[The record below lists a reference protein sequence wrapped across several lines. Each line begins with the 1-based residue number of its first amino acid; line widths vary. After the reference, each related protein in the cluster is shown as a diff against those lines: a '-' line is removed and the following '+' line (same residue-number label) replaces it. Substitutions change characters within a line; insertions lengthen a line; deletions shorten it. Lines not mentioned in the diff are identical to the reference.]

1 LDDGAYLVAKL
12 LVEAAKLNAAG
23 KTLTNL
29 IEKLEQPYESEE
41 FRYSIDDVDFGN
53 YGRKVLA
60 ELATK
65 VAEVEG
71 WEIVSPNFEGI
82 RVRCNAPDEMGWFL
96 LRMSLHDPVM
106 PLNIESEVVG
116 GVDNIAL
123 RLRNMLGEY
132 EGLKIK

>member
-1 LDDGAYLVAKL
+1 
-12 LVEAAKLNAAG
+12 
-23 KTLTNL
+23 
-29 IEKLEQPYESEE
+29 
-41 FRYSIDDVDFGN
+41 
-53 YGRKVLA
+53 
-60 ELATK
+60 
-65 VAEVEG
+65 
-71 WEIVSPNFEGI
+71 
-82 RVRCNAPDEMGWFL
+82 MGWFL